1 MDGSDLRRELLLIEG
16 RLMEIRKDFVA
27 ELEQVERRIGRASS
41 RLATT
46 VQRDLQ
52 EKCEALPWDKFLDRL
67 GVRSRKALKKLSVT
81 DSTRLAAL
89 TLDDLRALKNCGRT
103 TILEITSLLNEYG
116 IELPE
121 RVQS

>member
-67 GVRSRKALKKLSVT
+67 GVRSRKALKKLAVT

-89 TLDDLRALKNCGRT
+89 TLNDLRALKNCGRT
-103 TILEITSLLNEYG
+103 TILEITNLLNEYG

-121 RVQS
+121 SAQS

>member
-67 GVRSRKALKKLSVT
+67 GVRSRKALKKLAVT

-103 TILEITSLLNEYG
+103 TILEITNLLNEYG

-121 RVQS
+121 SAQS

>member
-1 MDGSDLRRELLLIEG
+1 MDGSKLRRELLLIEG

-52 EKCEALPWDKFLDRL
+52 EKCEAMPWDKFLDRL
-67 GVRSRKALKKLSVT
+67 GVRSRKALRKLSVT

-103 TILEITSLLNEYG
+103 TILEITNLLNEYG